1 MKRIFLFL
9 SIVLCS
15 LSMTAQSAWLF
26 NRGDSISWQP
36 SQDMTITFEKDP
48 AGFFWQNIQTGSLD
62 VVRMPIYTNDGIT
75 FADTPFL
82 QAEKSHFEVT
92 NSGVRRFEIRL
103 KTNISDWNSI
113 ICQPQANWL
122 RLIKT
127 NGSKFPIITY
137 TFEYDVNKTGSDLDE
152 TIAFS
157 YLHANLLETVEVKS
171 VGGLYLDA
179 IEKDYEVTNSG
190 LRQFQVWLNTNIE
203 NWREI
208 NCKPQVDWI
217 KLIAT
222 SPSSNGDPY
231 VFYDFYY
238 DANYTGSDREGT
250 IIFSYPE
257 AHLSDTVKVKSVGEN
272 YDPNS
277 VSEERAV
284 LMDFYK
290 VTDGD
295 NWTRNDNWGSDK
307 PLGDWLGIRTNEDG
321 HVSKIIIDLNE
332 LGGNMED
339 IIDVLTGLPYL
350 EELSLTCN
358 FRIRGH
364 IPASI
369 GKLKSLRDLTLSH
382 LPITG
387 EIPEEIGQLTNLRN
401 LYMAENGLTGKI
413 PESIVNLKNL
423 FALVLLN
430 NQLSGP
436 IPKDIGKM
444 SQLELINLRN
454 NQLTG
459 TIPESMGDLK
469 KLVYLLLSENQLE
482 GGMPTS
488 FAKLSNLHELS
499 LYHNNMDGEIPAE
512 VANTEMWSH
521 LAYMINPQNEGH
533 EIRCNDYK
541 STDYSQDGK
550 VTLLSRHTKGN
561 GIKVAIVG
569 DAYSD
574 RLIAD
579 GTYES
584 CGIRAMESFFS
595 IEPYTTYRDYFD
607 VYLVTAVSENERIGA
622 NTSFDVKTDGSF
634 IRFSPEKVIDF
645 LTKVPDFNGSLE
657 NITTILFENLHFDLI
672 GFRDQCVWFSDGF
685 AIGTCSTGASME
697 NTIHHEA
704 NGHGFGK
711 LADEYYTDDEY
722 GTNRYPESEYET
734 LDKLHQEGQFLN
746 IDYHS
751 DPSSVVWKDFISNSD
766 YAVENI
772 GVFEGGMG
780 DYSKGI
786 YRPTENSV
794 MWDTS
799 RTFNA
804 PSRWAIY
811 QRIMKLA
818 GEECKFE
825 DFLAYDKKNLENLRR
840 SGTRA
845 KTVPTRH
852 VEEIRGAQHLGAKP
866 IMYNYPSSEVGMHK

>member
-9 SIVLCS
+9 SILLCA
-15 LSMTAQSAWLF
+15 LSMSAQSAWLF

-48 AGFFWQNIQTGSLD
+48 AGFFWQNIQTSTLD
-62 VVRMPIYTNDGIT
+62 IVRMPINTGDGIT

-82 QAEKSHFEVT
+82 QAEKNYFEVT
-92 NSGVRRFEIRL
+92 NSGDRRFDVKL
-103 KTNISDWNSI
+103 KTNISDWSSI
-113 ICQPQANWL
+113 TCQPQADWL
-122 RLIKT
+122 WVVDV
-127 NGSKFPIITY
+127 NGSQFPVITY
-137 TFEYDVNKTGSDLDE
+137 TFEYDANKTSDDINS
-152 TIAFS
+152 TIEFG
-157 YLHANLLETVEVKS
+157 YPQANLMETVEVKS
-171 VGGLYLDA
+171 VGGFYLDA
-179 IEKDYEVTNSG
+179 IKKEYEVTNSG

-208 NCKPQVDWI
+208 NCKPQVDWL
-217 KLIAT
+217 KLIAM
-222 SPSSNGDPY
+222 SPSSYGEPY
-231 VFYDFYY
+231 VSCDFFY

-257 AHLSDTVKVKSVGEN
+257 AHLSDTVKVKSLGDN

-321 HVSKIIIDLNE
+321 HVSKIIFDLNE

-339 IIDVLTGLPYL
+339 IIDVLAGLPYL
-350 EELSLTCN
+350 DELWLTCN

-382 LPITG
+382 LPISG
-387 EIPEEIGQLTNLRN
+387 EIPEEIGLLTNLRN
-401 LYMAENGLTGKI
+401 LYMAENELSGKI

-436 IPKDIGKM
+436 IPENIGQM
-444 SQLELINLRN
+444 SQLRHICLRN

-459 TIPESMGDLK
+459 TIPESIGDLEN
-469 KLVYLLLSENQLE
+469 LENLLLSENQLE
-482 GGMPTS
+482 GGIPST
-488 FAKLSNLHELS
+488 FAKLSMLHELS

-512 VANTEMWSH
+512 VTNTEMWSH

-533 EIRCNDYK
+533 EIKCNDYK
-541 STDYSQDGK
+541 STDYSQEGK
-550 VTLLSRHTKGN
+550 VTLLNRHTKGN
-561 GIKVAIVG
+561 GIKVAIIG

-584 CGIRAMESFFS
+584 CGQRAMESFFN
-595 IEPYTTYRDYFD
+595 IEPYTSYRDYFD

-622 NTSFDVKTDGSF
+622 NTSFDVTTDGSF
-634 IRFSPEKVIDF
+634 IRFSPEKVVDF
-645 LTKVPDFNGSLE
+645 LAKVPDFNGSLE
-657 NITTILFENLHFDLI
+657 NITTILFENLHFDHL
-672 GFRDQCVWFSDGF
+672 GFRDQCIWFSDGF

-704 NGHGFGK
+704 GGHGFGK

-734 LDKLHQEGQFLN
+734 LDKLHQEGQYLN
-746 IDYHS
+746 VDYHS
-751 DPSSVVWKDFISNSD
+751 DPSSVVWKEFITNPD
-766 YAVENI
+766 YTVENI
-772 GVFEGGMG
+772 GVYEGGMG
-780 DYSKGI
+780 NYSKGI
-786 YRPTENSV
+786 YRSTENSV

-825 DFLAYDKKNLENLRR
+825 DFLAYDKKNLENLQR
-840 SGTRA
+840 SSARARAISTRYA
-845 KTVPTRH
+845 
-852 VEEIRGAQHLGAKP
+852 EEVKDIQWLGAKP
-866 IMYNYPSSEVGMHK
+866 IIYNYPSSEIGKYK